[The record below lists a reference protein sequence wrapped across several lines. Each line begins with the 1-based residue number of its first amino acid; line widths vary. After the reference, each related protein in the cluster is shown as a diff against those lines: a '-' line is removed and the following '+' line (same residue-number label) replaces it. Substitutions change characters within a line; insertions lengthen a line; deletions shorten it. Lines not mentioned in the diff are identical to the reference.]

1 MSEETQSIIKQPI
14 TLAVI
19 VAALGL
25 AALGWFLSP
34 KSEEVAEP
42 PVAIVEPEPIVP
54 AVPEVVEVIEVKPE
68 PVASEAITPVIVEPP
83 ITADTADE
91 EARLVVNSLNAG
103 KPAAQFVAGD
113 YVVERAVA
121 LTDNLRRGEVP
132 YTLIPVSRP
141 KQAFKV
147 LDDGLRVTIHPD
159 SFERYDPFA
168 QWIDG
173 IDAEALVATYR
184 TFSAV
189 AADALSAMGVAD
201 MNMDE
206 VAVAAV
212 TEVISVPNVDL
223 SAELMKQEANWVYV
237 DPELEAMP
245 ALHKQIVRMGPIN
258 MELVQSKAR
267 EIRGALLDGN

>member
-1 MSEETQSIIKQPI
+1 MSEDKKSIMKQPVTI
-14 TLAVI
+14 AVI

-34 KSEEVAEP
+34 TSKEAVP
-42 PVAIVEPEPIVP
+42 PVAIVEPAPVVP
-54 AVPEVVEVIEVKPE
+54 VVPEVVEVIEVEPE
-68 PVASEAITPVIVEPP
+68 PVAPEEITPVIVEPP
-83 ITADTADE
+83 ITAETADE
-91 EARLVVNSLNAG
+91 EARRIVDSLNAG

-113 YVVERAVA
+113 YVVERSVA
-121 LTDNLRRGEVP
+121 LADHLRRGEVP

-141 KQAFKV
+141 KQPFKI

-184 TFSAV
+184 KFSTV
-189 AADALSAMGVAD
+189 AAGALSAMGVTD
-201 MNMDE
+201 ISMDE

>member
-19 VAALGL
+19 VTALGL

-34 KSEEVAEP
+34 TSEVEAP

-54 AVPEVVEVIEVKPE
+54 AVPEVVEVIEDEPE
-68 PVASEAITPVIVEPP
+68 PVVPEDITPVIVEPP
-83 ITADTADE
+83 ITGDTADD
-91 EARLVVNSLNAG
+91 EARLVVDSLNAG

-121 LTDNLRRGEVP
+121 LADNLRRGEVP

-173 IDAEALVATYR
+173 IDAEALVTTYR
-184 TFSAV
+184 RFSAV
-189 AADALSAMGVAD
+189 AAEALSAMGVAD
-201 MNMDE
+201 VNMDE
-206 VAVAAV
+206 VAIAAV

-223 SAELMKQEANWVYV
+223 SAELMKQEANWIYV

-258 MELVQSKAR
+258 MEMVQSKAR

>member
-1 MSEETQSIIKQPI
+1 MSEDKKSIIKQPI

-19 VAALGL
+19 VATLGL

-34 KSEEVAEP
+34 TSEVEEP
-42 PVAIVEPEPIVP
+42 PVAIIEPVPIVP
-54 AVPEVVEVIEVKPE
+54 VVPEVVEVIEVEPE
-68 PVASEAITPVIVEPP
+68 PVAPEEITPVIVEPP

-91 EARLVVNSLNAG
+91 EARRVVDNLNAG

-121 LTDNLRRGEVP
+121 LADHLRRGEVP

-141 KQAFKV
+141 KQPFKI

-184 TFSAV
+184 KFSTV
-189 AADALSAMGVAD
+189 AAGALSAMGVTD
-201 MNMDE
+201 VSINK
-206 VAVAAV
+206 VALAAV

-267 EIRGALLDGN
+267 EIRGALLDAN

>member
-1 MSEETQSIIKQPI
+1 MSEDKKSIIKQPI

-19 VAALGL
+19 VATLGV

-34 KSEEVAEP
+34 TSEVEEP
-42 PVAIVEPEPIVP
+42 PVAIIEPVPIVP
-54 AVPEVVEVIEVKPE
+54 VVPEVVEVIDVEPE
-68 PVASEAITPVIVEPP
+68 PVAPEEITPVIVEPP

-91 EARLVVNSLNAG
+91 EARRVVDNLNAG

-121 LTDNLRRGEVP
+121 LADHLRRGEVP

-141 KQAFKV
+141 KQPFKI

-184 TFSAV
+184 KFSTV
-189 AADALSAMGVAD
+189 AAGALSAMGVTD
-201 MNMDE
+201 VSINE
-206 VAVAAV
+206 VALAAV

-267 EIRGALLDGN
+267 EIRGALLDAN

>member
-1 MSEETQSIIKQPI
+1 MSEDKKSIIKQPI

-19 VAALGL
+19 VATLGV

-34 KSEEVAEP
+34 TSEVEEP
-42 PVAIVEPEPIVP
+42 PVAIIEPVPIVP
-54 AVPEVVEVIEVKPE
+54 VVPEVVEVIEVEPE
-68 PVASEAITPVIVEPP
+68 PVAPEKITPVIVEPP

-91 EARLVVNSLNAG
+91 EARRVVDNLNAG

-121 LTDNLRRGEVP
+121 LADHLRRGEVP

-141 KQAFKV
+141 KQPFKI

-184 TFSAV
+184 KFSTV
-189 AADALSAMGVAD
+189 AAGALSAMGVTD
-201 MNMDE
+201 VSINE
-206 VAVAAV
+206 VALAAV

-267 EIRGALLDGN
+267 EIRGALLDAN

>member
-1 MSEETQSIIKQPI
+1 MSEDKKSIIKQPVTI
-14 TLAVI
+14 AVI

-34 KSEEVAEP
+34 TSKEAAP
-42 PVAIVEPEPIVP
+42 PVAIVEPAPVVP
-54 AVPEVVEVIEVKPE
+54 VVPEVVEVIEVEPE
-68 PVASEAITPVIVEPP
+68 PVAPEEITPVIVEQP

-91 EARLVVNSLNAG
+91 EARRVVDSLNAG

-113 YVVERAVA
+113 YVVERSVA
-121 LTDNLRRGEVP
+121 LADHLRRGEVP

-141 KQAFKV
+141 KQPFKI

-184 TFSAV
+184 KFSTV
-189 AADALSAMGVAD
+189 AAGALSAMGVTD
-201 MNMDE
+201 ISMDE

>member
-1 MSEETQSIIKQPI
+1 MSEDKKSIIKQPI

-19 VAALGL
+19 VATLGL

-34 KSEEVAEP
+34 TSEVEEP
-42 PVAIVEPEPIVP
+42 PVAIIEPVPIVP
-54 AVPEVVEVIEVKPE
+54 VVPEVVEVIEVEPE
-68 PVASEAITPVIVEPP
+68 PVAPEEITPVIVEPP

-91 EARLVVNSLNAG
+91 EARRVVDNLNAG

-121 LTDNLRRGEVP
+121 LADHLRRGEVP

-141 KQAFKV
+141 KQPFKI

-184 TFSAV
+184 KFSTV
-189 AADALSAMGVAD
+189 AAGALSAMGVTD
-201 MNMDE
+201 VSINE
-206 VAVAAV
+206 VALAAV

-267 EIRGALLDGN
+267 EIRGALLDAN

>member
-1 MSEETQSIIKQPI
+1 MSEDKKSIIKQPI

-19 VAALGL
+19 VATLGV

-34 KSEEVAEP
+34 TSEVEEP
-42 PVAIVEPEPIVP
+42 PVAIIEPVPIVP
-54 AVPEVVEVIEVKPE
+54 VVPEVVEVIEVEPA
-68 PVASEAITPVIVEPP
+68 PVAPEKITPVIVEPP

-91 EARLVVNSLNAG
+91 EARRVVDNLNAG
-103 KPAAQFVAGD
+103 NPAAQFVAGD

-121 LTDNLRRGEVP
+121 LADHLRRGEVP

-141 KQAFKV
+141 KQPFKI

-184 TFSAV
+184 KFSTV
-189 AADALSAMGVAD
+189 AAGALSAMGVTD
-201 MNMDE
+201 VSINE
-206 VAVAAV
+206 VALAAV

-267 EIRGALLDGN
+267 EIRGALLDAN

>member
-1 MSEETQSIIKQPI
+1 MSEEKQSIIKQPI

-19 VAALGL
+19 AAALAL

-34 KSEEVAEP
+34 TSEVPEP
-42 PVAIVEPEPIVP
+42 TVAIVEPEPIVP
-54 AVPEVVEVIEVKPE
+54 AVVEVAEVIDDKPE
-68 PVASEAITPVIVEPP
+68 PVAPEEIAPVIVELPV
-83 ITADTADE
+83 TTDTADE
-91 EARLVVNSLNAG
+91 EARLVVDSLNAG

-113 YVVERAVA
+113 YVVERTVA
-121 LTDNLRRGEVP
+121 LADHLRRGEVP

-141 KQAFKV
+141 KQPFKI

-173 IDAEALVATYR
+173 IDAEALVASYSR
-184 TFSAV
+184 FSAV
-189 AADALSAMGVAD
+189 AAEALAAMGVND
-201 MNMDE
+201 VNMDE

-267 EIRGALLDGN
+267 EIRGALLDSN

>member
-1 MSEETQSIIKQPI
+1 MSEDKKSIMKQPVTI
-14 TLAVI
+14 AVI

-34 KSEEVAEP
+34 TSKEAVP
-42 PVAIVEPEPIVP
+42 PVAIVEPAPVVP
-54 AVPEVVEVIEVKPE
+54 VVPEVVEVIEVEPE
-68 PVASEAITPVIVEPP
+68 PVAPEEITPVIVEQP

-91 EARLVVNSLNAG
+91 EARRVVDSLNAG

-113 YVVERAVA
+113 YVVERSVA
-121 LTDNLRRGEVP
+121 LADHLRRGEVP

-141 KQAFKV
+141 KQPFKI

-184 TFSAV
+184 KFSTV
-189 AADALSAMGVAD
+189 AAGALSAMGVTD
-201 MNMDE
+201 ISMDE

>member
-1 MSEETQSIIKQPI
+1 MSEDKKSIIKQPI

-19 VAALGL
+19 VATLGV

-34 KSEEVAEP
+34 TSEVEEP
-42 PVAIVEPEPIVP
+42 PVAIIEPVPIVP
-54 AVPEVVEVIEVKPE
+54 VVPEVVEVIEVEPE
-68 PVASEAITPVIVEPP
+68 PVAPEEITPVIVEPP

-91 EARLVVNSLNAG
+91 EARRVVDNLNAG

-121 LTDNLRRGEVP
+121 LADHLRRGEVP

-141 KQAFKV
+141 KQPFKI

-184 TFSAV
+184 KFSTV
-189 AADALSAMGVAD
+189 AAGALSAMGVTD
-201 MNMDE
+201 VSINE
-206 VAVAAV
+206 VALAAV

-267 EIRGALLDGN
+267 EIRGALLDAN

>member
-1 MSEETQSIIKQPI
+1 MSEDKKSIIKQPI
-14 TLAVI
+14 ALAVI
-19 VAALGL
+19 VATLGV

-34 KSEEVAEP
+34 TSEVEEP
-42 PVAIVEPEPIVP
+42 PVAIIEPVPIVP
-54 AVPEVVEVIEVKPE
+54 VVPEVVEVIEVEPE
-68 PVASEAITPVIVEPP
+68 PVAPEKITPVIVEPP

-91 EARLVVNSLNAG
+91 EARRVVDNLNAG

-121 LTDNLRRGEVP
+121 LADHLRRGEVP

-141 KQAFKV
+141 KQPFKI

-184 TFSAV
+184 KFSTV
-189 AADALSAMGVAD
+189 AAGALSAMGVTD
-201 MNMDE
+201 VSINE
-206 VAVAAV
+206 VALAAV

-267 EIRGALLDGN
+267 EIRGALLDAN

>member
-1 MSEETQSIIKQPI
+1 MWII
-14 TLAVI
+14 
-19 VAALGL
+19 
-25 AALGWFLSP
+25 S
-34 KSEEVAEP
+34 
-42 PVAIVEPEPIVP
+42 
-54 AVPEVVEVIEVKPE
+54 
-68 PVASEAITPVIVEPP
+68 TPV
-83 ITADTADE
+83 
-91 EARLVVNSLNAG
+91 NH
-103 KPAAQFVAGD
+103 AAQFVAGD

-121 LTDNLRRGEVP
+121 LADHLRRGEVP

-141 KQAFKV
+141 KQPFKI

-184 TFSAV
+184 KFSTV
-189 AADALSAMGVAD
+189 AAGALSAMGVTD
-201 MNMDE
+201 VSINE
-206 VAVAAV
+206 VALAAV

-267 EIRGALLDGN
+267 EIRGALLDAN

>member
-1 MSEETQSIIKQPI
+1 MSEDKKSIIKQPI
-14 TLAVI
+14 ALAVI
-19 VAALGL
+19 VATLGV

-34 KSEEVAEP
+34 TSEVEEP
-42 PVAIVEPEPIVP
+42 PVAIIEPVPIVP
-54 AVPEVVEVIEVKPE
+54 VVPEVVEVIEVEPE
-68 PVASEAITPVIVEPP
+68 PVAPEKITPVIVEPP

-91 EARLVVNSLNAG
+91 EARRVVDNLNAG

-121 LTDNLRRGEVP
+121 LADRLRRGEVP

-141 KQAFKV
+141 KQPFKI

-184 TFSAV
+184 KFSTV
-189 AADALSAMGVAD
+189 AAGALSAMGVTD
-201 MNMDE
+201 VSINE
-206 VAVAAV
+206 VALAAV

-267 EIRGALLDGN
+267 EIRGALLDAN

>member
-1 MSEETQSIIKQPI
+1 MSEDKKSIIKQPI

-19 VAALGL
+19 VATLGV

-34 KSEEVAEP
+34 TSEVEEP
-42 PVAIVEPEPIVP
+42 PVAIIEPVPIVP
-54 AVPEVVEVIEVKPE
+54 VVPEVVEVIEVEPE
-68 PVASEAITPVIVEPP
+68 LVAPEEITPVIVEPP

-91 EARLVVNSLNAG
+91 EARRVVDNLNAG

-121 LTDNLRRGEVP
+121 LADHLRRGEVP

-141 KQAFKV
+141 KQPFKI

-184 TFSAV
+184 KFSTV
-189 AADALSAMGVAD
+189 AAGALSAMGVTD
-201 MNMDE
+201 VSINE
-206 VAVAAV
+206 VALAAV

-267 EIRGALLDGN
+267 EIRGALLDAN